1 MTHNIFKTV
10 NLDTKIHIKSSEIDK
25 NIDIILLNK
34 LRNTF
39 ENKCNENG
47 YILKD
52 SIKILKRSNGYILDL
67 YDPSLIYFDIF
78 YSCNL
83 CNPAQETLIT
93 CNVKENIKP
102 GIIAY
107 IHPLE
112 IIIPIALHKN
122 KEIFNTL
129 KISDEI
135 KVKILKIKIKL
146 NEDHIQAVGILEDES
161 DKISPKISTDIFEE
175 PISKTEPLN
184 EEKLDDLVESEDEE
198 EDEGEDEEDEED
210 EDEDEEEEDE
220 DEDEEDEDED
230 KEEKDEEEEDEK
242 DALNKEDLDV
252 NKEDIDSDIENDI

>member
-198 EDEGEDEEDEED
+198 EDED
-210 EDEDEEEEDE
+210 EDEDEEDE
-220 DEDEEDEDED
+220 DEDEEDEDE
-230 KEEKDEEEEDEK
+230 EDEEDEDEK
-242 DALNKEDLDV
+242 DELNKEDLDV
-252 NKEDIDSDIENDI
+252 NKEDSDIENDI